1 MPSYTVPNTNVSFNS
16 HLEPA
21 FGIYSMDT
29 MGDRRFPRVTSNI
42 SISSHFKNKNFFVIP
57 PIDIFL
63 DTDPIAFGDP
73 GTMVISVPFTS
84 TAQSSFDASFFQDY
98 VIDGSVYSTF
108 TITYQ
113 DDSADYIFEDWRNN
127 SDAVIGTN
135 SALSIS
141 LSTVTSY
148 SSIYCNLSV

>member
-21 FGIYSMDT
+21 FGTYSMDT

-63 DTDPIAFGDP
+63 DTNPIAFGNP
-73 GTMVISVPFTS
+73 GTMEISAPFDS
-84 TAQSSFDASFFQDY
+84 SAQS
-98 VIDGSVYSTF
+98 
-108 TITYQ
+108 
-113 DDSADYIFEDWRNN
+113 
-127 SDAVIGTN
+127 
-135 SALSIS
+135 
-141 LSTVTSY
+141 
-148 SSIYCNLSV
+148 